1 MRLKEVFFFR
11 KLTQAVRRTRRILT
25 KVTALMRNNDADEM
39 LELPVLG
46 PRIARDAFA
55 TPAGRPG
62 ERFVTPLSVPKP
74 PERFYFLFGKPISTV
89 GLDHRDDA
97 ACAEAYGG
105 VKHELETCVDYLL
118 AKRETDPWRPLM
130 PRLAIEAAANWT
142 RQAPTFNVVD
152 N

>member
-1 MRLKEVFFFR
+1 ML
-11 KLTQAVRRTRRILT
+11 L
-25 KVTALMRNNDADEM
+25 DADEM